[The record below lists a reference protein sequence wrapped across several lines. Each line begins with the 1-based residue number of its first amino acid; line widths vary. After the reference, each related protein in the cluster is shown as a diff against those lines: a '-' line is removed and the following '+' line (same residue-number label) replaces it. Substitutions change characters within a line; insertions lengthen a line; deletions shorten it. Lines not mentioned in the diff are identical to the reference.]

1 MTYRF
6 IDQHKDQWPVC
17 WLCETLEVS
26 VAGYYAWRRSPRRV
40 GEQRRDALL
49 VEIRPVHAQFKAR
62 YGSPRIHAEQ
72 VARGHDCCVNT
83 VAKLM
88 RKAGIAAWPSTA
100 SGAA

>member
-6 IDQHKDQWPVC
+6 IDQHKEQWPVR
-17 WLCETLEVS
+17 WLCRALGAS
-26 VAGYYAWRRSPRRV
+26 PARYYAWRHSPRSALQ
-40 GEQRRDALL
+40 QRHDTLL
-49 VEIRPVHAQFKAR
+49 VEIRAIHAQFKGR

>member
-6 IDQHKDQWPVC
+6 IDQHQEQWPVR
-17 WLCETLEVS
+17 WLCETLAVS
-26 VAGYYAWRRSPRRV
+26 PASYYAWRQCPRRA

-49 VEIRPVHAQFKAR
+49 VEIRARHAQFKAR
-62 YGSPRIHAEQ
+62 YGSPRVHAEL

-88 RKAGIAAWPSTA
+88 REAGLPRKPR
-100 SGAA
+100 